1 MIRKGCH
8 DCNVELDSGQQEA
21 VDALL
26 DGVYPTKCFKC
37 GKDLVE
43 L

>member
-1 MIRKGCH
+1 MTMGCS
-8 DCNVELDSGQQEA
+8 DCDVELDSSQIIDPQ
-21 VDALL
+21 
-26 DGVYPTKCFKC
+26 PTKCFKC